1 MNPFWRL
8 CKSKVMKTFNLEY
21 ADDLAEEV
29 SEVDADVMSSVQQD
43 EGQNVVSQLTRKMQG
58 AGTKSWNRLSA
69 LFNKE
74 DQHQLLQETPI
85 ADHPLAVKPE
95 EPSRPARRSGFWDS
109 FAANWAARKQAEAAA
124 AADRER
130 TEDDEGV
137 TAAPEEEEE
146 EEQSASAGPSEA
158 AETDGIEEAEP
169 RESDGNNG
177 FSKYITLGGGAGGD
191 DDAAFKWDFVT
202 SKLAELRRA
211 SLAKSD

>member
-1 MNPFWRL
+1 
-8 CKSKVMKTFNLEY
+8 
-21 ADDLAEEV
+21 
-29 SEVDADVMSSVQQD
+29 QQD
-43 EGQNVVSQLTRKMQG
+43 EAQNVVSQLARKMQG

-74 DQHQLLQETPI
+74 DEHQLLQETPI
-85 ADHPLAVKPE
+85 ADPLAVKPE
-95 EPSRPARRSGFWDS
+95 EPSRPTRRSGFWDS
-109 FAANWAARKQAEAAA
+109 FAANWAAKKQAEAAA
-124 AADRER
+124 TRKR
-130 TEDDEGV
+130 TEDEEGV
-137 TAAPEEEEE
+137 AAAPEEE

-158 AETDGIEEAEP
+158 AEMDGAEEAEP

-211 SLAKSD
+211 SLAK